1 MFPTYPLVIPMIFRC
16 TYSILRNRRF
26 RSISGTVTALQSQYL
41 QSLPWLVHLWFFLL
55 LMPRKINK
63 GIQSSLPLVAKVAK
77 LQIRVKWLVVMMC
90 GKVAA
95 NEWWVRGEC
104 YGFEL
109 YFPLGTQISFLSLI
123 PVSFVLPT
131 TLIGYRWA
139 CLRTKY
145 TDYPLN
151 CLWLSYPFW
160 RSYSHLVLLLF
171 LDGISECQTSF
182 SLIRGWAHLRP
193 LFYYLSS

>member
-55 LMPRKINK
+55 LMPRKRNK

-77 LQIRVKWLVVMMC
+77 LQIRVKWLVVMM
-90 GKVAA
+90 VAA

-160 RSYSHLVLLLF
+160 RSYSHALSRWYFGVLDLILFDTRVGSPTTTLRLLKF
-171 LDGISECQTSF
+171 
-182 SLIRGWAHLRP
+182 
-193 LFYYLSS
+193 